1 MLARM
6 MLSGA
11 NILVLDG
18 PTNHLDLEAISALND
33 SLIAFPGTI
42 LFNSHDL
49 EFAETVS
56 TRLIELTVKGGVD
69 HQMSYAEYLAK
80 E

>member
-1 MLARM
+1 

-11 NILVLDG
+11 NVLMLDG

-33 SLIAFPGTI
+33 SLIAFPGNV
-42 LFNSHDL
+42 LFSSHDH

-56 TRLIELTVKGGVD
+56 NRLIELTPNGSID
-69 HQMSYAEYLAK
+69 HQMSFGEYLAR